1 MKRTVFTAMLYLSL
15 SAGSSFAAPDFRIQY
30 PNGIPRV
37 EIVGDYR
44 HSRYT
49 VWRAGSPDGAFTLVT
64 DGDMLCVGPC
74 YADDYSAQGGRTY
87 WYRFDLVLAEG
98 GLVRYGPYQAEIS
111 SSLAR
116 RISAS
121 VSPNP
126 GSGMTTIHLF
136 SAGAPGTSMHTEASV
151 FDLQGR
157 RLATLHRG
165 PLPAGATR
173 LSWNGRAEGG
183 RPLGAGLYLLR
194 VVSADG
200 RHTIARMIRSR

>member
-74 YADDYSAQGGRTY
+74 YESEEHTSELQSRLH
-87 WYRFDLVLAEG
+87 LVC
-98 GLVRYGPYQAEIS
+98 
-111 SSLAR
+111 
-116 RISAS
+116 
-121 VSPNP
+121 
-126 GSGMTTIHLF
+126 
-136 SAGAPGTSMHTEASV
+136 
-151 FDLQGR
+151 R
-157 RLATLHRG
+157 RLL
-165 PLPAGATR
+165 
-173 LSWNGRAEGG
+173 EKK
-183 RPLGAGLYLLR
+183 
-194 VVSADG
+194 
-200 RHTIARMIRSR
+200 